1 MPGAHRA
8 AREMQPG
15 TGDGHRARVLVSE
28 TGAGNG
34 FVIVT
39 PTGVQVVETSAAIDD
54 VTEER
59 PWGAHADHYIS
70 NMFQTAAN
78 SAGESVQ
85 RLEEAAATLCSSG

>member
-54 VTEER
+54 VTEE
-59 PWGAHADHYIS
+59 
-70 NMFQTAAN
+70 
-78 SAGESVQ
+78 
-85 RLEEAAATLCSSG
+85 